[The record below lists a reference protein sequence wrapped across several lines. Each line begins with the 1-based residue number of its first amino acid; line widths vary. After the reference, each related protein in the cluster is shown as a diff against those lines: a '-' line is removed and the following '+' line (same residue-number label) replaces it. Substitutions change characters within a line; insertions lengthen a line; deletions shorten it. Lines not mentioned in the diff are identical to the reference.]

1 MQVTVRIQLTVD
13 TQICLWMGNSQRG
26 NDKQYETNQ
35 QIRHL
40 ARLKHMLEIEPDQL
54 GKIKEY
60 ILL

>member
-35 QIRHL
+35 QIRYL
-40 ARLKHMLEIEPDQL
+40 ARLYAGNRTRSTWKD
-54 GKIKEY
+54 
-60 ILL
+60 